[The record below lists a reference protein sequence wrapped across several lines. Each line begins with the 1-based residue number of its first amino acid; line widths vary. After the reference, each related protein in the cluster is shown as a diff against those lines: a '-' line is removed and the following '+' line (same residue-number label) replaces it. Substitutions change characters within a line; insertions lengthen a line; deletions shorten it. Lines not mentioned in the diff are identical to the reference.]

1 MPEARAFFVP
11 PEHPGFTLEQ
21 QEAAY
26 AEFAA
31 MCHHSVP
38 EPDKRIYSITYR
50 HDGEEWTATVGET
63 LRGVRYKT
71 VRSRGQKIEQRT
83 SVSDLATVLAIFP
96 GDPFFVVTSSR
107 LWGNVR
113 SAWENPF
120 MAGHPTSITYFL
132 SENSPY

>member
-1 MPEARAFFVP
+1 MPESRAFYVP
-11 PEHPGFTLEQ
+11 PEHPDFTPEQ

-31 MCHHSVP
+31 MCRHPLP
-38 EPDKRIYSITYR
+38 EPGKRIYSITFT

-71 VRSRGQKIEQRT
+71 VRSRGQKVEQRIP
-83 SVSDLATVLAIFP
+83 VSDPATVLAIFP
-96 GDPFFVVTSSR
+96 GDPYFVVTSHR
-107 LWGNVR
+107 FWGNVR

-120 MAGHPTSITYFL
+120 MAGRPQSVTYF
-132 SENSPY
+132 SP